1 MLRSRSASKLA
12 GYTPVGIALI
22 HPRRLE
28 PVAPANRRDDEVEL
42 GVLRVAALLD
52 EIFGGLLARSDLD
65 KPRLLGDFVFTK
77 MGTETALTVM
87 HLEHDQLLSAYLP
100 KDRKPSSNKQ

>member
-1 MLRSRSASKLA
+1 VRRL
-12 GYTPVGIALI
+12 V
-22 HPRRLE
+22 HPRRLK
-28 PVAPANRRDDEVEL
+28 PVASADRSDDEMQ
-42 GVLRVAALLD
+42 GGMLRVAALLD

-65 KPRLLGDFVFTK
+65 KPRLLGGFVFTK

-100 KDRKPSSNKQ
+100 NDRKPSSNKQ